1 MKMRISVIGGSEID
15 EETAMVAEAVGLEIA
30 NRGHTLV
37 CGGLGGVMAAAC
49 RGAREA
55 SGPTIGIL
63 PGTDREDANEYVKT
77 AIATGLG
84 DARNPLVVMNGAAVI
99 AIDGSAGTLSEI
111 AHALIRNRPVAG
123 LDTFT
128 VPGVEPVSSPEAA
141 VKYVESG
148 TP

>member
-15 EETAMVAEAVGLEIA
+15 RETATVAEAVGREIA
-30 NRGHTLV
+30 NRGHALV
-37 CGGLGGVMAAAC
+37 CGGLGGVMTAAC

-55 SGPTIGIL
+55 SGRTIGIL
-63 PGTDREDANEYVKT
+63 PGTDHEDANEYVET
-77 AIATGLG
+77 AVATGLG
-84 DARNPLVVMNGAAVI
+84 DARNRLVVMNGEGAI

-111 AHALIRNRPVAG
+111 GHALVRNRPIAG

-141 VKYVESG
+141 VDYVESASR
-148 TP
+148 